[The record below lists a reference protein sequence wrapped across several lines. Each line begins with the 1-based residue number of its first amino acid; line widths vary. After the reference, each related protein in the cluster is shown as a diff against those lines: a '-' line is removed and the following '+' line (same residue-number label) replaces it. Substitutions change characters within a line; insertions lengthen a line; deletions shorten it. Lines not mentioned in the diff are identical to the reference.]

1 MLGCEQRHWGLYL
14 QWLSEQAQEN
24 LCSSC
29 RGFQKWFLFGVGGG
43 REACMC
49 LVLLLWETSFRLPE
63 GCWAVLCSWSPH
75 QQLPFVPIYF
85 VSKLLVVP
93 QQCFIPGSLIAA
105 SCLLLSF
112 AVARSLPWLKDSWA
126 GESSSPGSM
135 EREGEQGGAGRG
147 VCFPVPQRGNGSP

>member
-1 MLGCEQRHWGLYL
+1 MLY
-14 QWLSEQAQEN
+14 
-24 LCSSC
+24 
-29 RGFQKWFLFGVGGG
+29 
-43 REACMC
+43 
-49 LVLLLWETSFRLPE
+49 
-63 GCWAVLCSWSPH
+63 SWSPH

-126 GESSSPGSM
+126 GESSSAGSM
-135 EREGEQGGAGRG
+135 GREGEQGGAGRG
-147 VCFPVPQRGNGSP
+147 VFQSHNEEMAPPSCLLAGRAVCLKRGFTSLKGN